1 MNKQFLG
8 YERPD
13 GSVGIRNYVL
23 ILPVQRQVNIV
34 AQKIAEIIPGTKTFI
49 YTGEVGR
56 PGEDRRTIYRTLAG
70 LGLNP
75 NAGSVL
81 VVGSSRDAGYEE
93 LKAEKI
99 IDRISASGKRVEV
112 LMLAEEDG
120 FYNALGK
127 GIKLAREMVW
137 EISQT
142 LRSPFDFKH
151 LKIGVKC
158 GMSDSTSAIC
168 GNPAVGRLFDALITA
183 GGSAIFSETT
193 EVIGAE
199 HILSKRAKNEVVK
212 QKLLEAVINIEEKAK
227 NTGEDI
233 RATNPIPEN
242 IAGGLTTLEEKSLG
256 AIVKSGTS
264 PIEDVIQYAERITN
278 PGLYFMDAWMS
289 SLSLPTG
296 YAASGAQL
304 FLYQMGGQ
312 GIPGREFPAPAVSS
326 GVVIPIMYLTGNS
339 NTFVRAED
347 TIDFNSGTVLE
358 DLESM
363 DDVSERLINWVLKVA
378 SGAKTKA
385 ETINF
390 DDPIELYLHGPVL

>member
-8 YERPD
+8 YQRPD

-23 ILPVQRQVNIV
+23 ILPVQRQVHIV
-34 AQKIAEIIPGTKTFI
+34 AKKIAEIVPNTKAFI
-49 YTGEVGR
+49 FTGEVGR
-56 PGEDRRTIYRTLAG
+56 PHEDRLAIYRTLVG

-81 VVGSSRDAGYEE
+81 IIGSRRDAGYEE

-99 IDRISASGKRVEV
+99 IGDISVSGKRVEV

-120 FYNALGK
+120 FYTTLGK

-137 EISQT
+137 EVSQT

-168 GNPAVGRLFDALITA
+168 GNPAVGKLFDALISA

-199 HILSKRAKNEVVK
+199 HILAKRTKTEAVK
-212 QKLLEAVINIEEKAK
+212 QKLLEAVKDTEEKAK
-227 NTGEDI
+227 RTGEDI

-264 PIEDVIQYAERITN
+264 PIEDVIQYAERITA

-312 GIPGREFPAPAVSS
+312 GIPGRAFPAPAVSS

-339 NTFVRAED
+339 KTYERAQD

-358 DLESM
+358 DLETM
-363 DDVSERLINWVLKVA
+363 DDVSERLLNWVLKVA

-385 ETINF
+385 ETINY
-390 DDPIELYLHGPVL
+390 DDPIELYLEGPVL

>member
-8 YERPD
+8 YQRPD

-23 ILPVQRQVNIV
+23 ILPVQRQVHIV
-34 AQKIAEIIPGTKTFI
+34 AQKIAEIIPDTKAFI
-49 YTGEVGR
+49 FAGEMGR
-56 PGEDRRTIYRTLAG
+56 PRQDRLTIYRTLVG

-81 VVGSSRDAGYEE
+81 VIGSRREAGYEE

-99 IDRISASGKRVEV
+99 IEKISASGKRVEV
-112 LMLAEEDG
+112 LMLDEEDG
-120 FYNALGK
+120 FYSALGK
-127 GIKLAREMVW
+127 GIKLARDMVW
-137 EISQT
+137 EISQA

-168 GNPAVGRLFDALITA
+168 GNPAVGNLFDALIKA

-199 HILSKRAKNEVVK
+199 HILAKRAKNEAVK
-212 QKLLEAVINIEEKAK
+212 QKLLEAVKNTEEKAIS
-227 NTGEDI
+227 TGEDI

-264 PIEDVIQYAERITN
+264 PIEDVIQYAERITD

-296 YAASGAQL
+296 YAAAGAQL

-339 NTFVRAED
+339 NTYARAKD

-363 DDVSERLINWVLKVA
+363 AEVDKRLLNWVLKVA

-385 ETINF
+385 ETINY
-390 DDPIELYLHGPVL
+390 DDPIELYLQGPVL

>member
-8 YERPD
+8 YQRPD

-23 ILPVQRQVNIV
+23 ILPVQRQVHIV
-34 AQKIAEIIPGTKTFI
+34 AQKIAEIIPDTKAFI
-49 YTGEVGR
+49 FAGEVGR
-56 PGEDRRTIYRTLAG
+56 PREDRLAIYRTLVG

-81 VVGSSRDAGYEE
+81 VIGSRRDAGYEE

-99 IDRISASGKRVEV
+99 IEKISASGKRVEV
-112 LMLAEEDG
+112 LMLDEEDG

-137 EISQT
+137 EISQA

-168 GNPAVGRLFDALITA
+168 GNPAVGNLFDALITA

-199 HILSKRAKNEVVK
+199 HILAKRAKNEAVK
-212 QKLLEAVINIEEKAK
+212 QKLLEAVKNTEEKAIS
-227 NTGEDI
+227 TGEDI

-264 PIEDVIQYAERITN
+264 PIEDVIQYAERITD

-339 NTFVRAED
+339 NTYERAKD

-363 DDVSERLINWVLKVA
+363 DEIGKRLLNWVLKVA
-378 SGAKTKA
+378 SGAKTRA
-385 ETINF
+385 ETINY
-390 DDPIELYLHGPVL
+390 DDPIELYLQGPVL

>member
-1 MNKQFLG
+1 MNNQFLG

-23 ILPVQRQVNIV
+23 ILPVQRQVHI
-34 AQKIAEIIPGTKTFI
+34 AAKKIAEIVPGTKVFI
-49 YTGEVGR
+49 FAGEVGR
-56 PGEDRRTIYRTLAG
+56 PGEDRQTIYRTLVG

-81 VVGSSRDAGYEE
+81 VVGSRMDAGYEE

-99 IDRISASGKRVEV
+99 INKISASGKRVEV
-112 LMLAEEDG
+112 LMLEEGG
-120 FYNALGK
+120 FYNAIGK
-127 GIKLAREMVW
+127 GVKLAREMVW

-142 LRSPFDFKH
+142 LRSSFDLKH
-151 LKIGVKC
+151 LKLGVKC

-168 GNPAVGRLFDALITA
+168 GNPAVGRLFDTLIAA

-199 HILSKRAKNEVVK
+199 HILSKRAKNETVK
-212 QKLLEAVINIEEKAK
+212 QKLLQAVNDTEEKAK

-233 RATNPIPEN
+233 RETNPIPEN

-264 PIEDVIQYAERITN
+264 PLEDVIQYGEQITA

-296 YAASGAQL
+296 YAACGAQL

-339 NTFVRAED
+339 NTYKRAED

-363 DDVSERLINWVLKVA
+363 DDVSERLLNWVLKIA

-385 ETINF
+385 ETINY